1 MESIEKWTQSHQVSQ
16 LLAVLFIL
24 FIRYVLVSCVLL
36 LVFNST
42 RVCFSCFFFRLFFSC
57 VWVCVCV
64 SMPLLFLVSKWLNEW
79 LRAERINF
87 TLITLTIL
95 LYIREHKYV
104 LACVVVRV
112 VIISIISR
120 AVIVISCRCLWSV
133 CDVLWHITL
142 YDGFWNA
149 LHGKR
154 G

>member
-1 MESIEKWTQSHQVSQ
+1 M
-16 LLAVLFIL
+16 F
-24 FIRYVLVSCVLL
+24 LV
-36 LVFNST
+36 
-42 RVCFSCFFFRLFFSC
+42 FFFRLFFSC

-64 SMPLLFLVSKWLNEW
+64 SVPLLFLVSEWLNEW

-142 YDGFWNA
+142 YDGCSKCITRETGIVA
-149 LHGKR
+149 LVVRSLALAYAKLRYKPDTSIHPSSNQITFNTYVIANR
-154 G
+154 

>member
-1 MESIEKWTQSHQVSQ
+1 M
-16 LLAVLFIL
+16 F
-24 FIRYVLVSCVLL
+24 LV
-36 LVFNST
+36 
-42 RVCFSCFFFRLFFSC
+42 FFFRLFFSC
-57 VWVCVCV
+57 VWVCVFRCLFCSSWV
-64 SMPLLFLVSKWLNEW
+64 SEWLNEW

-142 YDGFWNA
+142 YDGCLKCITRETGIVA
-149 LHGKR
+149 LVFRSLALAYAKLRYKPDTSIHPSSNQITFNTYVIANR
-154 G
+154 